1 MDPIIGPAINQR
13 LCGAYFLTQ
22 ESLLFRRARLR
33 LPLFLLL
40 VEALVFGRVVVAVV
54 GSSLLVEEVVGSSLL
69 VEAEVVGSLSP

>member
-13 LCGAYFLTQ
+13 LCGVYFLPQ
-22 ESLLFRRARLR
+22 ESLLFRRVRLR

-40 VEALVFGRVVVAVV
+40 VEALVFGRVAVVVV